1 MVERLIYPAHSEAQR
16 ACHRDQH
23 QERLFCRSWPPG
35 AGLNCV
41 GKVLAALHP
50 VITVEGLRLHCAPTL
65 GECIG
70 PEAEAGHGSCSHVP
84 PAKRLATSAATE

>member
-1 MVERLIYPAHSEAQR
+1 
-16 ACHRDQH
+16 
-23 QERLFCRSWPPG
+23 
-35 AGLNCV
+35 V